1 MCPSPGV
8 RDELT
13 AQLLFQLHGLFENN
27 IMSFITD
34 NPRKWL
40 LWQPGKR
47 MALASQSEV
56 PARPPVG
63 TNSLSS
69 RGAPPILGLGRSLG
83 ERMEREGQGRRTTL

>member
-40 LWQPGKR
+40 PWQQGKR
-47 MALASQSEV
+47 MALTSQSEV
-56 PARPPVG
+56 PAVPPVC

-69 RGAPPILGLGRSLG
+69 RAALHLLCGRRSLG
-83 ERMEREGQGRRTTL
+83 RRT

>member
-34 NPRKWL
+34 NPGKWL
-40 LWQPGKR
+40 PWQPGEKNGPDQPIR
-47 MALASQSEV
+47 S
-56 PARPPVG
+56 
-63 TNSLSS
+63 SS
-69 RGAPPILGLGRSLG
+69 RAPSLYKLSPPWG
-83 ERMEREGQGRRTTL
+83 PLPSSAGGGTLEEG